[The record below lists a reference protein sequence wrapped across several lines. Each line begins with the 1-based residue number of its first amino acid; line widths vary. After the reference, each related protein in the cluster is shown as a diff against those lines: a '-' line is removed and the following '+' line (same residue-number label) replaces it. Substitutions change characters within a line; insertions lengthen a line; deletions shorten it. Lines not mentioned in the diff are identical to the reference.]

1 MSHLVYD
8 KKNEHFYTPDK
19 TKPKILVVDDENSIR
34 RLLGRMLDRKGYSTT
49 LAKDAKEAR
58 NCLRNQTYELILCD
72 VNMPGE
78 SGLTLI
84 RTVSAEYPDTAIVM
98 ITAVDDP
105 EVAKSAMEIGSY
117 GYIIKPFESNEIINN
132 VANALHRR
140 NLEIENRGYRKELE
154 EKVSMRT
161 AELKKTLDRLNKTIK
176 GIIRAM
182 ALALESRDPYTAGHQ
197 RRVADL
203 AGEIARHMSLSEERI
218 LGVMMAGSIHDL
230 GKLAI
235 PAEILSKPNRLSDA
249 EFSLIKTHPQVGYDI
264 LKDIEF
270 PWPVAQMVVQHHEKM
285 DGSGYPRGLSG
296 DEILLESSIL
306 AVADVVEAMASH
318 RPYRPSLGINAAL
331 DEISKNKGILY
342 HSEVVDVCLK
352 LFREKNISLG

>member
-1 MSHLVYD
+1 MPNLSYYNMQESVKEAH
-8 KKNEHFYTPDK
+8 HA
-19 TKPKILVVDDENSIR
+19 PKIMIVDDDRPVRN
-34 RLLGRMLDRKGYSTT
+34 LLSRMLKVNGNECT
-49 LAKDAKEAR
+49 LAACAEEAR
-58 NCLRNQTYELILCD
+58 SYISKQNFDLILCD

-78 SGLTLI
+78 SGINFIKYIT
-84 RTVSAEYPDTAIVM
+84 SEHPDTAVIMVSG
-98 ITAVDDP
+98 VDDP

-117 GYIIKPFESNEIINN
+117 GYIIKPFEHNEIINN

-140 NLEIENRGYRKELE
+140 NLELENRDYRRKLE
-154 EKVSMRT
+154 KKVIMRT
-161 AELKKTLDRLNKTIK
+161 ADLEKTLDRLNKTMK

-203 AGEIARHMSLSEERI
+203 AGEIARHMGLSEERI

-235 PAEILSKPNRLSDA
+235 PVEILCKPSRLSDA

-270 PWPVAQMVVQHHEKM
+270 PWPVAQMVLQHHERI
-285 DGSGYPRGLSG
+285 DGSGYPYGLSG

-306 AVADVVEAMASH
+306 AVADVVEAMASY
-318 RPYRPSLGINAAL
+318 RPYRLSLGIDAAL

-352 LFREKNISLG
+352 LFREKKIELG